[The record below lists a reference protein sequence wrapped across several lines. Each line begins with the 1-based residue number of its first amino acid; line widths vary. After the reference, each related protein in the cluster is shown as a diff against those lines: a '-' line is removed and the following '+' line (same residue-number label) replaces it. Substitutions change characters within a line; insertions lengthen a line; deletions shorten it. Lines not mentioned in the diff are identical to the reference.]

1 MNIQNL
7 MKQAQQMQKDLQKT
21 QKEIEDTIYE
31 GISSL
36 VYVKINGNK
45 EIIKLEIKDKE
56 NLEKDDLEILEDMIM
71 VAINDAIKKA
81 DIDKSNKLNK
91 YQGLAGLM

>member
-1 MNIQNL
+1 MNIQNI

-21 QKEIEDTIYE
+21 QKELEETMYE
-31 GISSL
+31 GVSSL

-45 EIIKLEIKDKE
+45 ELKELEIKDKE
-56 NLEKDDLEILEDMIM
+56 SLGKDDLEILEDMIV

-81 DIDKSNKLNK
+81 DLDKEKKLSK